1 MASLALASLALA
13 NLAAAKHALGRALAI
28 LVLASL
34 AALPGSGLAAEECT
48 NTGSFSGWLK
58 GFKKE
63 ASAAG
68 ISECTIS
75 NALAGIELDPK
86 IIARDRRQGFFAQ
99 DFGTFSKKLATNNRV
114 TNGRKKIDKRK
125 KHFERAEQE
134 FGVPPEVLTAFWAL
148 ESDFGKGMGD
158 YSILRALATLAYDCR
173 RKELFTGEL
182 IEALKILDK
191 GWVKPSDMIGSWAGE
206 MWQTQFLPKHYL
218 EHAVDY
224 DGDGT
229 RNLFASEPDII
240 GSTAAF
246 IKHLGWR
253 RGEPW
258 LQEVRVPGKLPW
270 EKADLEVKLPRSQWA
285 DWGVTAA
292 DGAPLT
298 SDDLPASLLLPMGHK
313 GPAFLAYPNFNIYV
327 EWNNSLTYCI
337 TAAYL
342 ATRIAGADSMQGRD
356 REIPILSVDEAKD
369 VQRILTKRGYD
380 VGKIDG
386 IIGAK
391 TRSAVKEMQLKYG
404 LPADS
409 FPTPELL
416 SRLRNG

>member
-1 MASLALASLALA
+1 MARLVMSNLVYGRMAKLLMLVVAAAALGTGPALADC
-13 NLAAAKHALGRALAI
+13 K
-28 LVLASL
+28 
-34 AALPGSGLAAEECT
+34 
-48 NTGSFSGWLK
+48 NTGSFSRWFK
-58 GFKKE
+58 GFKAE
-63 ASAAG
+63 ALAAG
-68 ISECTIS
+68 ISERTIS
-75 NALAGIELDPK
+75 IALRGIELDPK
-86 IIARDRRQGFFAQ
+86 IIRRDRRQGFFAQ
-99 DFGTFSKKLATNNRV
+99 DFGTFSKKLATNNRI
-114 TNGRKKIDKRK
+114 TNGRKKIKKRNTY
-125 KHFERAEQE
+125 FERAENDY
-134 FGVPPEVLTAFWAL
+134 GVPPEVITAFWAL
-148 ESDFGKGMGD
+148 ESDFGSGMGD

-206 MWQTQFLPKHYL
+206 MGQTQFLPKHYL

-224 DGDGT
+224 DDDGT
-229 RNLFASEPDII
+229 RNLFASDADII
-240 GSTAAF
+240 GTTAAF

-258 LQEVRVPGKLPW
+258 IQEVRVPPQLPW
-270 EKADLEVKLPRSQWA
+270 EKADLSIKLPRSQWA
-285 DWGVTAA
+285 EWGVTAA
-292 DGAPLT
+292 DGNPLK

-342 ATRIAGADSMQGRD
+342 ATRIKGAGSMQGRD
-356 REIPILSVDEAKD
+356 RKIPILSVDEAKQ

-391 TRSAVKEMQLKYG
+391 TRSAVKEMQIKYG

-409 FPTPELL
+409 FPTPVLL
-416 SRLRNG
+416 GHLRNG

>member
-1 MASLALASLALA
+1 MVRRVMVRLAIDR
-13 NLAAAKHALGRALAI
+13 AAALIMMALVTAAAA
-28 LVLASL
+28 ASP
-34 AALPGSGLAAEECT
+34 AAADCQNS
-48 NTGSFSGWLK
+48 GSFSAW
-58 GFKKE
+58 FKAFK
-63 ASAAG
+63 ADALAAG
-68 ISECTIS
+68 ISERTIA
-75 NALAGIELDPK
+75 NALDGIELDPK
-86 IIARDRRQGFFAQ
+86 IISRDRRQGFFAQ
-99 DFGTFSKKLATNNRV
+99 DFGTFSKKLATDNRV
-114 TNGRKKIDKRK
+114 KNGRTKINKRK
-125 KHFERAEQE
+125 KYFDRAEKE
-134 FGVPPEVLTAFWAL
+134 YGVPAEVITAFWAL

-206 MWQTQFLPKHYL
+206 MGQTQFLPMHYL
-218 EHAVDY
+218 AHAVDY
-224 DGDGT
+224 DDDGT
-229 RNLFASEPDII
+229 RNLFASDPDII

-270 EKADLEVKLPRSQWA
+270 EKADLDIKLPRSQWA
-285 DWGVTAA
+285 AWGVTAA
-292 DGAPLT
+292 DGSALT
-298 SDDLPASLLLPMGHK
+298 SDDLPASLVLPMGYK

-342 ATRIAGADSMQGRD
+342 ATRIAGADSMQGRERD
-356 REIPILSVDEAKD
+356 IPILSVEDAKD

-386 IIGAK
+386 IIGSK
-391 TRSAVKEMQLKYG
+391 TRSAVKEMQIKYG
-404 LPADS
+404 MPADS

>member
-1 MASLALASLALA
+1 MVRQAMVRLAIGRAATMLMTAFVTVALVGSP
-13 NLAAAKHALGRALAI
+13 AAADCQNSA
-28 LVLASL
+28 
-34 AALPGSGLAAEECT
+34 
-48 NTGSFSGWLK
+48 SFSAWLK
-58 GFKKE
+58 GFKNE
-63 ASAAG
+63 ARAAG
-68 ISECTIS
+68 ISERTIS
-75 NALAGIELDPK
+75 NALEGIELDPK

-99 DFGTFSKKLATNNRV
+99 DFGTFSKKLATENRV
-114 TNGRKKIDKRK
+114 TNGRKKINKRK
-125 KHFERAEQE
+125 KYFDRAEKDY
-134 FGVPPEVLTAFWAL
+134 GVPAEIITAFWAL
-148 ESDFGKGMGD
+148 ESDFGRGMGD

-206 MWQTQFLPKHYL
+206 MGQTQFLPKHYL

-229 RNLFASEPDII
+229 RNLFASDPDII
-240 GSTAAF
+240 GTTAAF

-258 LQEVRVPGKLPW
+258 LQEVRVPAKLPW
-270 EKADLEVKLPRSQWA
+270 EKADLDRKLPRSQWA
-285 DWGVTAA
+285 AWGVTAA
-292 DGAPLT
+292 DGSPLT
-298 SDDLPASLLLPMGHK
+298 SDDLPASLLLPLGHK

-327 EWNNSLTYCI
+327 ERNNSLTYCI
-337 TAAYL
+337 TATYL
-342 ATRIAGADSMQGRD
+342 ATRIAGATSMQGRD
-356 REIPILSVDEAKD
+356 RDIPILSVEDAKD
-369 VQRILTKRGYD
+369 VQRILTSRGYD

-386 IIGAK
+386 IIGSK
-391 TRSAVKEMQLKYG
+391 TRSAVKEMQIKFG

-409 FPTPELL
+409 FPTPDLL